1 MHCYTNR
8 THDGV
13 VQTLEE
19 FMKASG
25 LPVEKEVS
33 NLLFLADPDND
44 SRIDLV
50 VSETGKQR
58 VAYDVQVVNNV
69 ALAQERNQKA
79 SVPGAQIKK
88 AEAIKNAKYQAP
100 CNDSGMGFKPLI
112 LASQGNFSE
121 TLSTMI
127 SQTIDDFSKRAN
139 IPKTN
144 VQPYWTQRISVA
156 LQTGVAR
163 AQLHRMALS
172 NAKRAKSLDDPTATS
187 ECARQGILEADH
199 VRIASSNY
207 GGGGAGGGVAGGG
220 RDGLGAGG
228 ARSA

>member
-1 MHCYTNR
+1 
-8 THDGV
+8 
-13 VQTLEE
+13 
-19 FMKASG
+19 
-25 LPVEKEVS
+25 
-33 NLLFLADPDND
+33 
-44 SRIDLV
+44 
-50 VSETGKQR
+50 
-58 VAYDVQVVNNV
+58 
-69 ALAQERNQKA
+69 
-79 SVPGAQIKK
+79 
-88 AEAIKNAKYQAP
+88 
-100 CNDSGMGFKPLI
+100 
-112 LASQGNFSE
+112 
-121 TLSTMI
+121 MI

-139 IPKTN
+139 IPKSN

>member
-1 MHCYTNR
+1 
-8 THDGV
+8 
-13 VQTLEE
+13 
-19 FMKASG
+19 MKASG

-79 SVPGAQIKK
+79 SVSGAQIKK
-88 AEAIKNAKYQAP
+88 AEAIKNAKYQTP
-100 CNDSGMGFKPLI
+100 CNDSGLGFKPLI

-144 VQPYWTQRISVA
+144 VQPAILDPAHLRGTPNRSGQGTTSSDGVKQR
-156 LQTGVAR
+156 Q
-163 AQLHRMALS
+163 
-172 NAKRAKSLDDPTATS
+172 
-187 ECARQGILEADH
+187 
-199 VRIASSNY
+199 
-207 GGGGAGGGVAGGG
+207 AGQEL
-220 RDGLGAGG
+220 R
-228 ARSA
+228 